1 MNNSSSAPNIDP
13 DEAAVLEQL
22 DKVEAAAR
30 AKPTARVVKR
40 ALDLAVRLRG
50 LEAFGRIREKVTESD
65 EPDPTLD
72 QINAEIAAA
81 RAERRVKTR

>member
-1 MNNSSSAPNIDP
+1 MTNSSAAPSLDAE
-13 DEAAVLEQL
+13 EAAVLEQL

-50 LEAFGRIREKVTESD
+50 LEAFGRIREKIAEGD

-72 QINAEIAAA
+72 EINAEIAAA
-81 RAERRVKTR
+81 RAERAKRR

>member
-1 MNNSSSAPNIDP
+1 M
-13 DEAAVLEQL
+13 LEQL

-50 LEAFGRIREKVTESD
+50 LEAFTRIRAKVAASN
-65 EPDPTLD
+65 EPDLTPD
-72 QINAEIAAA
+72 EINSEIAAA
-81 RAERRVKTR
+81 RAERRAMSRRDR